1 MVKTALVTGG
11 NRGLGLEVVKKM
23 AIMGHKVLLGCRD
36 IEEGS
41 DLARRTFGQIA
52 AVELDLSN
60 SKILRAKTAAI
71 MDQYGP
77 IDILINNAGILKQ
90 GDALTTKSEDFYD
103 TIQINLTACF
113 DIIQMLLPGMID
125 RDYGRIVNVSSDWGS
140 FADGLTGP
148 VSYSVSKAALNALT
162 LSMSH
167 SLPKNVKINS
177 VHPGWLRTEMGGE
190 GAPLSAEEGAETVVW
205 LANAPAI
212 ASSGGFYHRKMG
224 KAW

>member
-1 MVKTALVTGG
+1 MTRTALVTGG

-23 AIMGHKVLLGCRD
+23 ALMGHKVLLGCRD
-36 IEEGS
+36 LEQGN
-41 DLARRTFGQIA
+41 DLAIRTYGRIS

-71 MDQYGP
+71 IDAHGP
-77 IDILINNAGILKQ
+77 IDILINNAGILTR
-90 GDALTTKSEDFYD
+90 GDATDTKSEDFYNS
-103 TIQINLTACF
+103 IQVNLTACF
-113 DIIQMLLPGMID
+113 DLIQMLLPSMIK
-125 RDYGRIVNVSSDWGS
+125 RDYGRIVNVTSDWGS
-140 FADGLTGP
+140 FADGLAGP

-167 SLPKNVKINS
+167 TLPKNVKINS
-177 VHPGWLRTEMGGE
+177 VHPGWLQTDMGGQ
-190 GAPLSAEEGAETVVW
+190 GAPLTAEEGAKTVVW

-212 ASSGGFYHRKMG
+212 ASSGGFYHRKMI